1 MIFKSP
7 SDNFDVKFCLILLII
22 SFTLGKYGDWM
33 HYWFFYCQGNVCMK
47 RKIGKFIKMIFFK
60 SFCGWFGEENAKQ
73 EFFSLLRHF
82 SQKKGF
88 LRKNSR
94 LVEVR

>member
-1 MIFKSP
+1 MVLLLSRE
-7 SDNFDVKFCLILLII
+7 CLHE
-22 SFTLGKYGDWM
+22 KE
-33 HYWFFYCQGNVCMK
+33 N
-47 RKIGKFIKMIFFK
+47 RKVYKDDFFK

-73 EFFSLLRHF
+73 EFFSLLQHF
-82 SQKKGF
+82 SQKKSF